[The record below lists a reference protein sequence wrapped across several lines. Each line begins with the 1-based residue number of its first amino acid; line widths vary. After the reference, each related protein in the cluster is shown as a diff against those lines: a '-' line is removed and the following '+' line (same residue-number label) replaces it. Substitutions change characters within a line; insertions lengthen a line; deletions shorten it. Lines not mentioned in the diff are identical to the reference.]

1 MKYAD
6 MPLAMWLVFVKSFR
20 NNLITVLGIKP
31 SEAKEITQKAKR
43 KYKEII
49 AKIPE
54 FEKKDRFKMNL
65 VSCAMYTASRR
76 TGHYPERLLADPIYR
91 TRDNRKFCKLHGIR
105 LSGPKLGRPSFTKQ
119 TIS

>member
-1 MKYAD
+1 MKYTD

-20 NNLITVLGIKP
+20 NNLTTVLGIKP

-54 FEKKDRFKMNL
+54 FEKKDRFW
-65 VSCAMYTASRR
+65 
-76 TGHYPERLLADPIYR
+76 
-91 TRDNRKFCKLHGIR
+91 
-105 LSGPKLGRPSFTKQ
+105 
-119 TIS
+119 